1 MHLDIQKGVY
11 YAQLKVPKDAQPVVG
26 KTAFR
31 KTLKTRDKLEAQKRA
46 IPWIQQWKSEIDLAR
61 LPPLERV
68 QSKLEAQRIS
78 MRQLKQE
85 IEKPLQPKAKLAV
98 LEQLKFDIENII
110 EEDILAAQ
118 GVSDGKELSTE
129 QLIDSQAAYMLAT
142 GQTTPFLEYLDA
154 YLEDSKV
161 EQKTKQMKRKQ
172 ITDYAAMAPLVSDA
186 THDTV
191 RMFIRS
197 LSKDRGLAN
206 KTIKMHLSFLAV
218 YFEYLR
224 VEVGAVSQDRMN
236 PFKGQKMPEVN
247 RKEAAKE
254 KRLAFT
260 VDDIQTLDTE
270 LRKKALSN
278 TASDQDR
285 ALYDVFTFA
294 IYTGARREELGK
306 LRIGSIIDG
315 IIKIEDAKSHAG
327 NRLVP
332 VHSKLK
338 PLLARL
344 SEGRKDNDYLFK
356 KLTIAQYGHRT
367 DAIGKRFGL
376 VKKALGYDS
385 RYVFHSIRKTVI
397 TRLEQSNVPE
407 NVTSDI
413 VGHKK
418 IAGLSYGLYS
428 TGTSIEQRRDAIEM
442 VSYNL
447 QA

>member
-1 MHLDIQKGVY
+1 
-11 YAQLKVPKDAQPVVG
+11 
-26 KTAFR
+26 
-31 KTLKTRDKLEAQKRA
+31 
-46 IPWIQQWKSEIDLAR
+46 
-61 LPPLERV
+61 
-68 QSKLEAQRIS
+68 
-78 MRQLKQE
+78 
-85 IEKPLQPKAKLAV
+85 
-98 LEQLKFDIENII
+98 
-110 EEDILAAQ
+110 
-118 GVSDGKELSTE
+118 
-129 QLIDSQAAYMLAT
+129 
-142 GQTTPFLEYLDA
+142 
-154 YLEDSKV
+154 
-161 EQKTKQMKRKQ
+161 MKRKQ
-172 ITDYAAMAPLVSDA
+172 IMDYAAVAPLISDA

-191 RMFIRS
+191 RMFIRI
-197 LSKDRGLAN
+197 LSKDRDLEN
-206 KTIKMHLSFLAV
+206 STIKMHLSFLAV

-224 VEVGAVSQDRMN
+224 VEVGAVPQDRMN
-236 PFKGQKMPEVN
+236 PFKGQKLPEVN
-247 RKEAAKE
+247 RKVAAKE

-260 VDDIQTLDTE
+260 VDDIQVLDTE

-294 IYTGARREELGK
+294 IYTGARREEIGK
-306 LRIGSIIDG
+306 LKIGSIAND
-315 IIKIEDAKSHAG
+315 IITIEDAKSHAG

-344 SEGRKDNDYLFK
+344 SEGRSDNDFLFR
-356 KLTIAQYGHRT
+356 KLTTAKYGHRT
-367 DAIGKRFGL
+367 DAIGKRFGRI
-376 VKKALGYDS
+376 KKALGYDS
-385 RYVFHSIRKTVI
+385 RYVFHSIRKTMI

-447 QA
+447 QT